1 MKMIDRYY
9 FIGIGGIGMSSL
21 AKYLFYNGNYVS
33 GYDKNRGF
41 ITDHLN
47 NDGIKVVFKDTI
59 DSIPKKF
66 KLKGTRV
73 IYTPA
78 IPNNHVQ
85 LNYFIKNGFEV
96 RKRSYLLG
104 NITKKSKVLAVAG
117 THGKTT
123 TSTILSHMCD
133 SIKLN
138 FTAFLGGIANG
149 FNSNLIN
156 RGDEFSIVEADEYDR
171 SFLELYP
178 TIACI
183 TSMDADHL
191 DIYKNKAN
199 LVKAFKEFSRKAKK
213 HLLVAK
219 GLPIKG
225 TTFSLD
231 QKADYYA
238 SNIVEHDLGYKYDFH
253 TPSKTYSNIDFN
265 LIGRYN
271 LSNAIAA
278 SAMIDLAGIPLEEA
292 LNSLKYF
299 KGLKRRIE
307 IFKIEEKIIIDD
319 YAHHPAEIDSVFNVI
334 TERYSNKRK
343 AVIFQPHLFSRTRD
357 FMDQFSNSLS
367 QFDEIYLTEIYPAR
381 ELPISGINSKRLME
395 KISNPLK
402 KIVYKENLE
411 KIIKVS
417 KADLFAILG
426 AGDIGD
432 EIEKL
437 KIKYKGHEN

>member
-1 MKMIDRYY
+1 VKMIDRYY

-21 AKYLFYNGNYVS
+21 AKYLFYKGNLVS
-33 GYDKNRGF
+33 GYDKTKGF
-41 ITDHLN
+41 ITEELN
-47 NDGIKVVFKDTI
+47 EEGIQVVYK
-59 DSIPKKF
+59 DSIEAIPEKF
-66 KLKGTRV
+66 KLKGTKI

-78 IPNNHVQ
+78 IPNDNIQ
-85 LNYFIKNGFEV
+85 LNYFIHNDFEV
-96 RKRSYLLG
+96 KKRSYLLG
-104 NITKKSKVLAVAG
+104 NITKDSKVFAIAG

-123 TSTILSHMCD
+123 TSAILCHMCN

-149 FNSNLIN
+149 FNSNLISN
-156 RGDEFSIVEADEYDR
+156 GNEFSIVEADEYDR

-178 TIACI
+178 TFSCI

-191 DIYKNKAN
+191 DIYGNKSN
-199 LVKAFKEFSRKAKK
+199 LVEAFKEFSKRTKK

-225 TTFSLD
+225 ITFSLD

-238 SNIVEHDLGYKYDFH
+238 TNILQNNLGYKFDFH
-253 TPSKTYSNIDFN
+253 TPSSIYRDIEFN
-265 LIGRYN
+265 TIGRYN
-271 LSNAIAA
+271 LLNAIAA
-278 SAMIDLAGIPLEEA
+278 SAMIDLAEIPLNDA

-307 IFKIEEKIIIDD
+307 IFEIGGKVIIDD
-319 YAHHPAEIDSVFNVI
+319 YAHHPTEINSVFNAI
-334 TERYSNKRK
+334 NERYLNKKK

-357 FMDQFSNSLS
+357 FINEFADSLS

-381 ELPISGINSKRLME
+381 EKPISGINSQKLIN
-395 KISNPLK
+395 KIKNSSK
-402 KIVYKENLE
+402 KIVFKGDIENTIKE
-411 KIIKVS
+411 S
-417 KADLFAILG
+417 KANLFAILG
-426 AGDIGD
+426 AGDIGE

-437 KIKYKGHEN
+437 KIKYKVYEN

>member
-33 GYDKNRGF
+33 GYDRIKGF
-41 ITDHLN
+41 ITDNLN
-47 NDGIKVVFKDTI
+47 DDGIEVIFEDTV
-59 DSIPKKF
+59 DSIPNKF

-78 IPNNHVQ
+78 IPNDHVQ

-104 NITKKSKVLAVAG
+104 DITKKSKVFAVAG

-123 TSTILSHMCD
+123 TSAILSHMCN
-133 SIKLN
+133 SIRLN
-138 FTAFLGGIANG
+138 FTAFLGGIAKG
-149 FNSNLIN
+149 FDSNLIN
-156 RGDEFSIVEADEYDR
+156 KGDEFSIVEADEYDR

-183 TSMDADHL
+183 TSIDADHL

-199 LVKAFKEFSRKAKK
+199 LIKAFQEFSRRTKK

-219 GLPIKG
+219 GLPIEG
-225 TTFSLD
+225 ITFSLD
-231 QKADYYA
+231 QKADYHV
-238 SNIVEHDLGYKYDFH
+238 SNIVEYDLGYKFNFH
-253 TPSKTYSNIDFN
+253 TPSKIYKNIDFN
-265 LIGRYN
+265 LIGRHN

-292 LNSLKYF
+292 LNSLKHF

-319 YAHHPAEIDSVFNVI
+319 YAHHPAEIDSVFNTI
-334 TERYSNKRK
+334 NERYLSKRK
-343 AVIFQPHLFSRTRD
+343 AVVFQPHLFSRTRD
-357 FMDQFSNSLS
+357 FMNQFSNSLS

-381 ELPISGINSKRLME
+381 ELPISGINSKKLME
-395 KISNPLK
+395 KITSPLK
-402 KIVYKENLE
+402 KIVSKDDLE
-411 KIIKVS
+411 KTIKAS
-417 KADLFAILG
+417 KADLFAVLG

-437 KIKYKGHEN
+437 KIKYKVYEN

>member
-1 MKMIDRYY
+1 MKISDRFY

-21 AKYLFYNGNYVS
+21 AKYLFDNGSYVS
-33 GYDKNRGF
+33 GYDKTKGS
-41 ITDHLN
+41 ITDKLN
-47 NDGIKVVFKDTI
+47 DKGIQVVFKDSI
-59 DSIPKKF
+59 EAIPKKF
-66 KLKGTRV
+66 KLKETKV

-78 IPNNHVQ
+78 IPNDNIQ
-85 LNYFIKNGFEV
+85 LNYFMNNGFEV

-104 NITKKSKVLAVAG
+104 EITKGSKVFAIAG

-123 TSTILSHMCD
+123 TSTILSHMCN

-149 FNSNLIN
+149 FNSNLISN
-156 RGDEFSIVEADEYDR
+156 GNEFSIVEADEYDR
-171 SFLELYP
+171 SFLELNP
-178 TIACI
+178 TISCI
-183 TSMDADHL
+183 TSMDSDHL
-191 DIYKNKAN
+191 DIYKNRSN
-199 LVKAFKEFSRKAKK
+199 LVKAFKEFSKRTKK

-225 TTFSLD
+225 NTFSLN

-238 SNIVEHDLGYKYDFH
+238 SNIVEQNSGYKFDFH
-253 TPSKTYSNIDFN
+253 TPSKIYKDIKFN
-265 LIGRYN
+265 LIGLHN

-278 SAMIDLAGIPLEEA
+278 SAMIDLAEIPLNDA

-307 IFKIEEKIIIDD
+307 IFEILGKIIVDD
-319 YAHHPAEIDSVFNVI
+319 YAHHPIEIDSVFNAI
-334 TERYSNKRK
+334 KERYSNKRK
-343 AVIFQPHLFSRTRD
+343 AVIFQPHLYSRTRD
-357 FMDQFSNSLS
+357 FLNEFADSLS

-381 ELPISGINSKRLME
+381 ENPISGINSK
-395 KISNPLK
+395 KIIDNISNPSK
-402 KIVYKENLE
+402 EIVFKDDIEN
-411 KIIKVS
+411 IIKNS

-437 KIKYKGHEN
+437 KIKYKVYEN